1 VKRALISG
9 GIRCVL
15 WGLAAQMPTALI
27 RAANEE
33 LRTVTLTR
41 RIPTRTCLG
50 LPLAAIAAGERGG
63 VAQLVRASAC
73 HAEGRGFESRH
84 SRHFSMV
91 ASKAAGSKPFPSWP
105 CYPSG
110 GASGWSGT
118 TRRFPWFEHR
128 HEAAAHQGGTKDETN
143 NALPQRRH
151 VPKEFSSLGC
161 LSSRLESLQLRC

>member
-1 VKRALISG
+1 MTRDCVREDVREVKRALISG

-33 LRTVTLTR
+33 LRTVTLTW

-84 SRHFSMV
+84 SRHCSMV
-91 ASKAAGSKPFPSWP
+91 ASHHVPNPDGSGRAIGTVLTGSALESIKAAK
-105 CYPSG
+105 
-110 GASGWSGT
+110 
-118 TRRFPWFEHR
+118 
-128 HEAAAHQGGTKDETN
+128 AH
-143 NALPQRRH
+143 
-151 VPKEFSSLGC
+151 
-161 LSSRLESLQLRC
+161 